1 MTRDEQGGDDDD
13 NDDEGYRVY
22 NEEEDIPARLVVNV
36 CVTKLPWW

>member
-1 MTRDEQGGDDDD
+1 MVRDDQDDNDED